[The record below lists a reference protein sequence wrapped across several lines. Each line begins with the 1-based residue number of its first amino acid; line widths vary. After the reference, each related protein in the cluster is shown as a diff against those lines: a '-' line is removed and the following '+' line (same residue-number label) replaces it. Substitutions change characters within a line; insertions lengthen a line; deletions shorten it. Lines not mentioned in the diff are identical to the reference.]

1 MDGSPY
7 GLLWGL
13 LGYQSPRLSQSLV
26 IIHFSVYISIHF
38 REKLSSKEYGWR
50 LRGDALLIRIR
61 AKEVHSC
68 KVSSSFI
75 RLSNEAK
82 QKLSE
87 DPLTADAELTRVFA
101 KQKIDEQTVM
111 QWEPLLSDKQ
121 RRNSVWKVVQRKPK
135 TLLVVADLIF
145 FFSLV
150 EEVEFAAISVVVKQA
165 GIGSLAE
172 DDALNILSPVYSKS
186 VCLKQ
191 GVPVSN
197 DSISTGI
204 AFFYN
209 KERAGTE
216 LVDTVESVVDSEAVD
231 VVVADHP
238 YLKRPQTSLYLS

>member
-1 MDGSPY
+1 MDGSPC
-7 GLLWGL
+7 GLLLGL
-13 LGYQSPRLSQSLV
+13 LGYQSPRLSLSSV
-26 IIHFSVYISIHF
+26 IMRFSVYISIHF
-38 REKLSSKEYGWR
+38 REKLASNEYGWR

-82 QKLSE
+82 QELSE

-101 KQKIDEQTVM
+101 KQKTDEQTVM
-111 QWEPLLSDKQ
+111 QWGKSLTQTQ

-135 TLLVVADLIF
+135 TLLAVADLIF
-145 FFSLV
+145 FFS
-150 EEVEFAAISVVVKQA
+150 FSGSQPVVVKQA

-172 DDALNILSPVYSKS
+172 DDALNILSPVCSKS

-191 GVPVSN
+191 GVPP
-197 DSISTGI
+197 
-204 AFFYN
+204 FFYN

-216 LVDTVESVVDSEAVD
+216 LVDTVESVVDSEAVE
-231 VVVADHP
+231 VVVADLP
-238 YLKRPQTSLYLS
+238 YLKRPQTSPYLS